1 MKRLALI
8 GSKDFAKQI
17 REFAEEG
24 NKYVVVGYFDDF
36 EEKGTLIEGLPILG
50 KLEDIKT
57 LYQEGLFNYLFL
69 ASGYNNFK
77 FREYAYNSL
86 KGVIPFATI
95 IMENVEIGKNVQIGE
110 GVFIGR
116 NTTIGDNSIIDDNVF
131 IHGHTEI
138 GHDNTI
144 GSHTYI
150 SGRFN
155 SAGFVNLG
163 KRNFYG
169 ICVIISDH
177 IDICDD
183 VWIGLGCIVAQN
195 IKESGKYMT
204 KSKLYKIE

>member
-24 NKYVVVGYFDDF
+24 GEYEVVGYFDDF
-36 EEKGTLIEGLPILG
+36 EEKGTIIEGLPVLG
-50 KLEDIKT
+50 KFQEAEAV
-57 LYQEGLFNYLFL
+57 YQQGVFDSIFL
-69 ASGYNNFK
+69 ASGYNNFQ
-77 FREYAYNSL
+77 FREFAYTSL
-86 KGVIPFATI
+86 KGKIPFATI
-95 IMENVEIGKNVQIGE
+95 IMEHVKLGKHVQLGE
-110 GVFIGR
+110 GVFIGPDS
-116 NTTIGDNSIIDDNVF
+116 TIGDNCSIGDNVF

-155 SAGFVNLG
+155 SAGFVHLG

-169 ICVIISDH
+169 ICVIISEH

-183 VWIGLGCIVAQN
+183 VWIGLGCIVIQN
-195 IKESGKYMT
+195 IKEAGKYMT
-204 KSKLYKIE
+204 KTKLYKIE